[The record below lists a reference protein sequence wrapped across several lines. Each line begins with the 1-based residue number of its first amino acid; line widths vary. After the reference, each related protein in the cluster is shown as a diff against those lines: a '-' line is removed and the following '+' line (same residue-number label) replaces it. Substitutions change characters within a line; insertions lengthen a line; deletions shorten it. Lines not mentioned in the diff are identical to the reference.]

1 MEQTELEILEESLEK
16 SERTLNRAYG
26 DFMESKS
33 TIYHDIFEVRL
44 QFCIFQFDMLREM
57 VSVHRT
63 QSTGFAES
71 VALKGIVHR
80 LFEYDILLRTSLR
93 PRLLKLA
100 QTREI
105 EVDTAALKEL
115 DVQTKPALKVLRK
128 WSDIRN
134 KAAGHYDADL
144 NLQVKLIG
152 LLKFSEVM
160 EVVFGFIR
168 YNMALLIILRDA
180 GYGKPET

>member
-16 SERTLNRAYG
+16 SERTLNKAYR
-26 DFMESKS
+26 DFIESRS
-33 TIYHDIFEVRL
+33 TIYRDIFEVRL

-63 QSTGFAES
+63 KSTGFSES

-80 LFEYDILLRTSLR
+80 LFEYDILVRTSLR

-105 EVDTAALKEL
+105 EVDIAALKEL
-115 DVQTKPALKVLRK
+115 DVQTKPALKALRK
-128 WSDIRN
+128 WSDVRN

-144 NLQVKLIG
+144 DLQVNLICS
-152 LLKFSEVM
+152 LKFAEVM
-160 EVVFGFIR
+160 DVVFGFIK

-180 GYGKPET
+180 GYGKLEN